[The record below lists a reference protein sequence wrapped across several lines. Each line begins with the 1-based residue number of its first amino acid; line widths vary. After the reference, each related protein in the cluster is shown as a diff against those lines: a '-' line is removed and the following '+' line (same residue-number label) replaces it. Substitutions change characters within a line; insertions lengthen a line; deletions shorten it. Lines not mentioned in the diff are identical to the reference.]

1 MHFSDTEIEHLLKGG
16 VAVSLAF
23 AILLSNGKIFSPEF
37 GSMFIISIIAVGS
50 GFLLHELGH
59 KYFAQKYNCFAE
71 FRSFDFMLILAIFMS
86 FFGFIFAAP
95 GAVMIQGYL
104 TREKNGK
111 ISLAGPAINI
121 LLSLIFLGLFFLT
134 ITYNIT
140 GILSNLSMYGALI
153 NSWLAVFNLI
163 PVWNLDGKKVLDWNK
178 KIYFVSMA
186 IAITMLVI
194 TMNIT
199 GF

>member
-1 MHFSDTEIEHLLKGG
+1 
-16 VAVSLAF
+16 
-23 AILLSNGKIFSPEF
+23 
-37 GSMFIISIIAVGS
+37 
-50 GFLLHELGH
+50 
-59 KYFAQKYNCFAE
+59 
-71 FRSFDFMLILAIFMS
+71 MS

>member
-1 MHFSDTEIEHLLKGG
+1 MYFSDTEIEHLLKGG
-16 VAVSLAF
+16 LAVSLAF